1 MLLKLFL
8 FFLKIGFI
16 SFGGGYA
23 VIPMIQFH
31 MSSQAWLSDSE
42 FQEIVTLASMA
53 PGSVATNSATLIGYR
68 IAGTAGAIASTI
80 GIIMPSLIIIV
91 LIAAFFYKFHNN
103 KWVKA
108 AFYGLRPI
116 IVALIGYAALVLG
129 AQTIGLASPSWMMIM
144 TLVICAASLLALIKY
159 KLHPFIVIIAA
170 GVVGIILF

>member
-23 VIPMIQFH
+23 VIPMIQYQ

-42 FQEIVTLASMA
+42 FQEVVTLASMA
-53 PGSVATNSATLIGYR
+53 PGSIATNSATLIGFR
-68 IAGTAGAIASTI
+68 IAGTAGAIASTV

-91 LIAAFFYKFHNN
+91 LIAAFFYKYHNN
-103 KWVKA
+103 QWVKA

-116 IVALIGYAALVLG
+116 IVALITYAAIHLG
-129 AQTIGLASPSWMMIM
+129 LQAGKISAPSWATMM
-144 TLVICAASLLALIKY
+144 TFVICAASVFALIKY
-159 KLHPFIVIIAA
+159 KVHPFTVIIAA
-170 GVVGIILF
+170 GIAGIILF

>member
-8 FFLKIGFI
+8 FFFKIGLI

-23 VIPMIQFH
+23 VIPMIQYQ

-42 FQEIVTLASMA
+42 FQQIATLASMA
-53 PGSVATNSATLIGYR
+53 PGSVATNSATLIGYH
-68 IAGTAGAIASTI
+68 IAGTPGAIVSTA
-80 GIIMPSLIIIV
+80 GIIMPSLLIIV

-116 IVALIGYAALVLG
+116 IVALIGYAALLLG
-129 AQTIGLASPSWMMIM
+129 AQTIGFSSPSWTMIM
-144 TLVICAASLLALIKY
+144 TIVICVASLLALIKY
-159 KLHPFIVIIAA
+159 KLHPFLVVIAA
-170 GVVGIILF
+170 GVAGIILF